1 MTSRRVLVGTLT
13 LGLVVGLVVGSAGSS
28 LFESPAGARNGVEI
42 PSESL
47 VTATGTGCSATV
59 DTGGWVGQQPIHDV
73 MAVSFNDTIAH
84 EATVIDV
91 NATLESGA
99 DGDYFLRIE
108 TSPDPATSAKKGSP
122 PDDCQPQTTIDAAVT
137 VPRDYDT
144 ITVVIDGETVTTVEN
159 DGSSFARYRPVNG
172 TA

>member
-13 LGLVVGLVVGSAGSS
+13 LGLVVGLVLGSAGSS
-28 LFESPAGARNGVEI
+28 LFSFPANARNGVEI

-73 MAVSFNDTIAH
+73 VAVSFNDTIAH
-84 EATVIDV
+84 EATAIDV
-91 NATLESGA
+91 NATLDSGA
-99 DGDYFLRIE
+99 DGDYFLRID
-108 TSPDPATSAKKGSP
+108 TSPDHAASAKKGSP
-122 PDDCQPQTTIDAAVT
+122 DDCQPRTTIDAAVT